1 MAKITL
7 TFKGKP
13 IRAYHFEAGSKVFV
27 GRNDSNGIIIDS
39 LAVAPV
45 HAEIEFGNDESKIAS
60 RSTEFP
66 LEVNNVKVQDQ
77 TLKNGDK
84 ISVGKHL
91 LFFAEDSTLL
101 ETAPAPQVQHFQK
114 DLDSLNLEIKQNIQA
129 TEAQLQIMSGK
140 NIGRVISLKG
150 GLNRL
155 GKSGSGVAVVVK
167 RKDGYY
173 TSALEGDPRIKI
185 NGSLIND
192 KSVKLED
199 GDLLEI
205 EKTEMQFFI
214 CENA

>member
-13 IRAYHFEAGSKVFV
+13 IRAYHFESGNTAFV

-45 HAEIEFGNDESKIAS
+45 HAEIVFDEKESTITS
-60 RSTEFP
+60 RSNEFP
-66 LEVNNVKVQDQ
+66 LEINNNKVQQ
-77 TLKNGDK
+77 QVLKHGDR
-84 ISVGKHL
+84 ISVGKHVL
-91 LFFAEDSTLL
+91 HFTEDSTLI
-101 ETAPAPQVQHFQK
+101 ENPIPAQVRNFEQ
-114 DLDSLNLEIKQNIQA
+114 DLDSLNLEIEKNIQA

-155 GKSGSGVAVVVK
+155 GKPGVGVAVVVK

-173 TSALEGDPRIKI
+173 TSALEGNPEIKI
-185 NGSLIND
+185 NGSLVED
-192 KSVKLED
+192 KTVQLQD

-205 EKTEMQFFI
+205 EKTEMQFFM
-214 CENA
+214 C

>member
-13 IRAYHFEAGSKVFV
+13 IRAYHYEAGNTVFV

-45 HAEIEFGNDESKIAS
+45 HAEIQFGNDETKIAS

-66 LEVNNVKVQDQ
+66 LAVNNVKIQDQ
-77 TLKNGDK
+77 ALKNGDK

-91 LFFAEDSTLL
+91 LFFSEDSILL
-101 ETAPAPQVQHFQK
+101 EAAPAPQPQKFQK
-114 DLDSLNLEIKQNIQA
+114 DLDFLNLEIKQNIQA

-155 GKSGSGVAVVVK
+155 GKPGSGVAVVVK
-167 RKDGYY
+167 REDGYY
-173 TSALEGDPRIKI
+173 TSALEGEPEIKV
-185 NGSLIND
+185 NDTLIKD

-205 EKTEMQFFI
+205 EKTGMQFFV